1 MRFRNIIFLTPALL
15 CLCAWG
21 HWGPR
26 VKVGLSLDRSQG
38 RETLLHQFREEMDEN
53 KADLV
58 LKDAN
63 GDAARQDSQVQEMIK
78 EGVQALVVLP
88 CDPHKAKSLV
98 LSAHQAGIKVVSLE
112 SLIPDCDLD
121 YFVGFD
127 PVKAGELQ
135 AQAMLH
141 RVPNGRFLLLAEAS
155 PNPFSKGLREGQLG
169 VLQPLIDKGDIKI
182 ITSKEALKAD
192 AVLASDNE
200 AVGSLSR
207 KGLPDKVPTAGQG
220 DDQVSCGRIL
230 TGTQTLTIYHPPKK
244 LAEEAVYLAAK
255 LARKAHEFDCQ
266 FVEMEN
272 GKAKTQAVLL
282 TPLVVDAKNL
292 EATILH
298 DKGWKK
304 EDLLKK

>member
-1 MRFRNIIFLTPALL
+1 
-15 CLCAWG
+15 
-21 HWGPR
+21 
-26 VKVGLSLDRSQG
+26 
-38 RETLLHQFREEMDEN
+38 
-53 KADLV
+53 
-58 LKDAN
+58 
-63 GDAARQDSQVQEMIK
+63 
-78 EGVQALVVLP
+78 
-88 CDPHKAKSLV
+88 
-98 LSAHQAGIKVVSLE
+98 LE

-255 LARKAHEFDCQ
+255 
-266 FVEMEN
+266 
-272 GKAKTQAVLL
+272 
-282 TPLVVDAKNL
+282 
-292 EATILH
+292 
-298 DKGWKK
+298 
-304 EDLLKK
+304 